1 MKPETKKSG
10 KMIPGSINPDP
21 QPEEI
26 KQDPTSKKSKRSNL
40 NADEADD
47 ESGKSLNI
55 FLLTG
60 KSFGQ

>member
-1 MKPETKKSG
+1 
-10 KMIPGSINPDP
+10 MIPGSINPDP

-26 KQDPTSKKSKRSNL
+26 KQDPTSKKSKRLNL

-47 ESGKSLNI
+47 QSGKSLNI
-55 FLLTG
+55 FLFTG